1 MATKA
6 LLFNET
12 PFVPYL
18 ARADQADADLDIPD
32 SDVRELRELA
42 RHCAEAA
49 NSSLMS
55 ERIRRWERIN
65 DLEGGRPLVWLNEV
79 CWHEMNVDD
88 ELTPRCESGVGRRI
102 ESELRKTL
110 YQWRHMPADMVI
122 EPVFHSPFIMEN
134 SGFGIAAEADVCETD
149 SESTIASRHFHTQIR
164 ELADVEKVKDPVIAV
179 DMERT
184 EAFYQAYFEI
194 FDGVLPVEKRGATGF
209 WFAPWDDIVYWMGA
223 EQVLYN
229 LVDNPDLMHALMRR
243 LMDAYHSA
251 LDQWMAL
258 GASGTN
264 NANVRVGSGG
274 YGYTRE
280 LPRTGVS
287 PPTAD
292 TWGACAAQIFG
303 SVSPNMHKEFGID
316 YEIEW
321 LRRFGLAYYGC
332 CEPLSGKEDILSAIP
347 NLRKISVSPWA
358 NEKAV
363 AENMR
368 GRCVVSLKPT
378 PSHFASPGFDG
389 ELIERELREKLENVR
404 GCCVEV
410 IMKDISTVN
419 YDPSRLW
426 RWTEIAMR
434 VVGEFE

>member
-18 ARADQADADLDIPD
+18 ARADQVDAALDLPD
-32 SDVRELRELA
+32 GDVRELRELA
-42 RHCAEAA
+42 RHYAEAA
-49 NSSLMS
+49 DNPLMP
-55 ERIRRWERIN
+55 ERIRLWERIN

-79 CWHEMNVDD
+79 CWHEMNVDG
-88 ELTPRCESGVGRRI
+88 ELTLRCASEVGRRI
-102 ESELRKTL
+102 ESELRKAL

-122 EPVFHSPFIMEN
+122 EPVLHSPFIMEN
-134 SGFGIAAEADVCETD
+134 SGFGIAVEADVRETD
-149 SESTIASRHFHTQIR
+149 SESAIASRHFHTQIR
-164 ELADVEKVKDPVIAV
+164 ELADVGKVKDPVITV
-179 DMERT
+179 DAERT
-184 EAFYQAYFEI
+184 EAFYQEYSRI
-194 FDGVLPVEKRGATGF
+194 FKGILPVEKRGATGF

-223 EQVLYN
+223 EEVLFN

-243 LMDAYHSA
+243 LMDAYRSA
-251 LDQWMAL
+251 LDQWTAL
-258 GASGTN
+258 GASGSN

-280 LPRTGVS
+280 LPRAAGS
-287 PPTAD
+287 LPPTDA
-292 TWGACAAQIFG
+292 WGACAAQIFG
-303 SVSPNMHKEFGID
+303 SVSPDMHKEFGID

-332 CEPLSGKEDILSAIP
+332 CEPLSGRVDILAAIP
-347 NLRKISVSPWA
+347 NLRKISISPWA
-358 NEKAV
+358 DEKAA
-363 AENMR
+363 AESMR
-368 GRCVVSLKPT
+368 GRYVVSLKPT
-378 PSHFASPGFDG
+378 PSHFASPVFDG
-389 ELIERELREKLENVR
+389 KLVERELREKLGNLK

-434 VVGEFE
+434 VVEEFG